1 MKILRPCTCALH
13 RRHWI
18 QCGEP
23 SGLVMSNFT
32 LFGTVRAFEAS
43 PLISASSN
51 MKVRVRAKRRAIMFF
66 AAMTTM
72 SLSYADSLTLYNGR
86 AVDSD
91 LLDLPEKLLSGTLAY
106 KDCRFTGLGYKR
118 SFITPYTIGWMFG
131 AANLSVPESAFEVV
145 ALKHRGLQTNSEVA
159 LAYHLNFAG
168 AALGPVKVKPGFSW
182 GFSRALGKPTYE
194 NGPRNDPERRYRF
207 QHHLG
212 LELAFTATESSPWS
226 VISKVHHRS
235 GGYGMIAP
243 RRVGSN
249 FLALGIQY
257 LFE

>member
-1 MKILRPCTCALH
+1 MQAF
-13 RRHWI
+13 
-18 QCGEP
+18 EP
-23 SGLVMSNFT
+23 SPRIFAPSD
-32 LFGTVRAFEAS
+32 
-43 PLISASSN
+43 
-51 MKVRVRAKRRAIMFF
+51 MKVRVGAKQGTILFF

-72 SLSYADSLTLYNGR
+72 TVSHADSLTLYNGR

-91 LLDLPEKLLSGTLAY
+91 LLDLSEKLLSGKLAF
-106 KDCRFTGLGYKR
+106 KDSRFTGLGYKR
-118 SFITPYTIGWMFG
+118 SFITPYAIGWMFS

-145 ALKHRGLQTNSEVA
+145 ALKHLGLQTNGEVA
-159 LAYHLNFAG
+159 LAYHLSFTG
-168 AALGPVKVKPGFSW
+168 AALGLVKVKPGFSW
-182 GFSRALGKPTYE
+182 GFSRALGRPTYE

-212 LELAFTATESSPWS
+212 LELAFTSAKPSPWS

-257 LFE
+257 SFE